1 MSRHRY
7 HRNTGGAW
15 ATGLGLLGLLITIG
29 IIIWLVKIQT
39 DSYSN
44 IAPGVKSPKGLVEE
58 ERKKIEGF
66 SARNQSLGQTAEAE
80 ASPKPVAATQP
91 AAPPAPKAA
100 APAPVQPI
108 IQAPVPTPSSAP
120 AGTSGTLAPGT
131 PLGPI
136 SPVTPVAPFVQDNP
150 GFNPT
155 TAKAPA
161 KQVNKGM
168 DERNKA
174 LEQAIEKSQE

>member
-66 SARNQSLGQTAEAE
+66 SARNQSLGQAADAE

-91 AAPPAPKAA
+91 STS
-100 APAPVQPI
+100 APAPVPPTV
-108 IQAPVPTPSSAP
+108 QAPAPTPPASP

-161 KQVNKGM
+161 KKVNKEM
-168 DERNKA
+168 EDRNKA